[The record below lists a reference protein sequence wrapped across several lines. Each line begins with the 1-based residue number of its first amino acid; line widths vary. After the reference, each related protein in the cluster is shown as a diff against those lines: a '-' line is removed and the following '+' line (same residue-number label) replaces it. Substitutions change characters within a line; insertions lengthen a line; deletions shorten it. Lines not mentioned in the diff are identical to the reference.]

1 MSMNL
6 YCNGFDVIQ
15 TPTYITYMIYDDGAG
30 GMCAVKRRYI
40 NYIKYLRQDQF
51 NKANKQEEQQDIWDG
66 WTEHI
71 NNCLAAGKLTFEVC

>member
-30 GMCAVKRRYI
+30 GMDAVKRRYI

-51 NKANKQEEQQDIWDG
+51 NKANKQEEILNYIGKTENLTGIEVDIR
-66 WTEHI
+66 E
-71 NNCLAAGKLTFEVC
+71 FEKI